1 MGAIFLS
8 ASVPTRE
15 PYSLDCRPQEIQ
27 AAINALAQVVLGRKK
42 LVWGGHPAITP
53 LLWSAAQAIGVEYAM
68 AVELFQSRLFQQVL
82 PAENSHFANVNF
94 VDAVGTDTDASL
106 WEMRNEMLTST
117 EFEAAIFIGGMNGIL
132 DEHKL
137 FTRYWPKA
145 TCIPIART
153 GGAAA
158 ELANAL
164 GYLPPEDLAPLD
176 FVGLLYRGLGIR
188 PSQKRESRVPQ
199 QGEDDGESTGIL

>member
-53 LLWSAAQAIGVEYAM
+53 LLWSAAQAVGVEYTL
-68 AVELFQSRLFQQVL
+68 AVDLFQSRLFQNVL
-82 PAENSHFANVNF
+82 PAENQHFANVTL
-94 VDAVGTDTDASL
+94 VDPVGEDVEASL
-106 WEMRNEMLTST
+106 LEMRKAMFTST
-117 EFEAAIFIGGMNGIL
+117 EFEGAVFIGGMHGIL

-137 FTRYWPKA
+137 FTSYWPGAK
-145 TCIPIART
+145 CIPIAQT
-153 GGAAA
+153 GGAAVQ
-158 ELANAL
+158 LARDL
-164 GYLPPEDLAPLD
+164 SYLPPDDLAPLD
-176 FVGLLYRGLGIR
+176 FVALLYRGLGIR
-188 PSQKRESRVPQ
+188 PSQKRETCID
-199 QGEDDGESTGIL
+199 QG